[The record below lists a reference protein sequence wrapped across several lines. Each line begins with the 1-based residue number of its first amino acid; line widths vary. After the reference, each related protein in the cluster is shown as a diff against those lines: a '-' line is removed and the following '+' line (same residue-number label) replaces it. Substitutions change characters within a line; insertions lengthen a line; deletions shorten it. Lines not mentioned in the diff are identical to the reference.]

1 METSVYYE
9 HQAVARGHVSP
20 ADVLANVTLN
30 SGMYDRILLP
40 WLPKDKGAFV
50 YEVAC
55 GAGICLKWLSTRG
68 YTNSAGSD
76 LSDVQIALA
85 QANGMNVSLQD
96 ALGDL
101 KGRPNGSIDC
111 LIALDFYEHLPKE
124 VLLDFLKD
132 AHRVL
137 APGGKLILRGPNGDS
152 PLLGRALYNDITHY
166 WALTSVAFNALLQM
180 FGFRAVEFRDDTL
193 ARFDRGRWL
202 RVPLAWIAQ
211 KVLHWLL
218 RLATRENIR
227 YFSSSF
233 FICATK

>member
-9 HQAVARGHVSP
+9 RQAIARGHVSP
-20 ADVLANVTLN
+20 EDVLANVALN

-40 WLPKDKGAFV
+40 WLPRDRNKFV

-55 GAGICLKWLSTRG
+55 GAGICLKWLATRG
-68 YTNSAGSD
+68 YANSAGSD
-76 LSDVQIALA
+76 SSDVQIALA
-85 QANGMNVSLQD
+85 KANGMNVSLQD
-96 ALGDL
+96 ALADL
-101 KGRPNGSIDC
+101 GSRPDGSIDC

-132 AHRVL
+132 AYRVL

-152 PLLGRALYNDITHY
+152 PLLGRALYNDITHC
-166 WALTSVAFNALLQM
+166 WALTSVAFNALLRM
-180 FGFRAVEFRDDTL
+180 FEFSMTEFKDDTL
-193 ARFDRGRWL
+193 ARFDRRRWL
-202 RVPLAWIAQ
+202 RVPLAWLAQ
-211 KVLHWLL
+211 QVLHWLF